1 MNKKPQWYILLFVVT
16 VLIQVLIMNNIQFSR
31 FVNPYFYVLFIL
43 LLPINFPRYLILI
56 LGFALGLSIDVF
68 SNTPGIHA
76 SASVFM
82 AFLRPYVINAS
93 NLDDK
98 EPLIIPSIANI
109 GGAMFVRYAAILI
122 IVHHFFLFYVE
133 VFSFHAFFQTFLR
146 SFLSSIF
153 SFIFIVISQ
162 FLIFRK

>member
-1 MNKKPQWYILLFVVT
+1 MSKRPTWYILLFTVV
-16 VLIQVLIMNNIQFSR
+16 VLVQVLFMNQIQFSR

-43 LLPINFPRYLILI
+43 LLPINFPRYLMLI
-56 LGFALGLSIDVF
+56 LGFLLGLTIDIF

-76 SASVFM
+76 SATVFM
-82 AFLRPYVINAS
+82 AFVRPYVINAS

-98 EPLIIPSIANI
+98 EQILCPTIANI
-109 GGAMFVRYAAILI
+109 GFSWFIRYAGILI
-122 IVHHFFLFYVE
+122 LAHHFFLFYVE
-133 VFSFHAFFQTFLR
+133 IFSFHGFFQTFFR

-153 SFIFIVISQ
+153 TLIFIVISQ